1 MQEFFYAN
9 FEHVLAFLVFI
20 SRLADIGT
28 TYLAT
33 PNLKLEANP
42 IVRKFGWPFV
52 WITTIP
58 LCMIPYFWTS
68 GAIMMIVAFLLV
80 AYANSRGLWL
90 VRAIGEKKY
99 LEFMISAS
107 GQAEPR
113 QTVALLLIPGLLIVV
128 LGIVVMLFYPSPS
141 KDWGFYISMG
151 IFSYAFII
159 FLYSPLYFFRLRKQY
174 EKNSQTHPQSM
185 EANAE

>member
-9 FEHVLAFLVFI
+9 FEHALAFLILF

-28 TYLAT
+28 TYFLT

-42 IVRKFGWPFV
+42 IVRKFGWPFA

-58 LCMIPYFWTS
+58 ICMVPYFWTS
-68 GAIMMIVAFLLV
+68 GAIIIIVAFLLV

-90 VRAIGEKKY
+90 ARTIGEEKY

-107 GQAEPR
+107 GQAKPR
-113 QTVALLLIPGLLIVV
+113 QTVALLLIPGLLMVI
-128 LGIVVMLFYPSPS
+128 LGIVVMLFYPNPS
-141 KDWGFYISMG
+141 QDWGFYISMG
-151 IFSYAFII
+151 IFGYALVIS
-159 FLYSPLYFFRLRKQY
+159 LYSPLSFFRLRKQY